1 MSAHTPGPWYL
12 QGVSGRY
19 AVAAPPH
26 GVLAAVR
33 YLGNAP
39 ERAAEEY
46 SNAALMA
53 AAPALAA
60 ALRECASMLRDNY
73 EALGYATQP
82 AAVDRAEEALA
93 AAGVQS

>member
-12 QGVSGRY
+12 QGASGRY

-26 GVLAAVR
+26 GMLAAVR

-39 ERAAEEY
+39 ERTAEEY

-53 AAPALAA
+53 AAPVLAA
-60 ALRECASMLRDNY
+60 ALRSLLDAMEPPRSAKAS
-73 EALGYATQP
+73 
-82 AAVDRAEEALA
+82 AAWDAAREALA
-93 AAGVQS
+93 AAGVHP